1 MQAACLLIVFGEM
14 RRCGIASDTA
24 FIVRMN
30 CTIVKIPRQITY
42 LDTTFIDTAFLEN
55 INISFGSVPQPVDTV
70 WIEV

>member
-30 CTIVKIPRQITY
+30 CTIVKIAR
-42 LDTTFIDTAFLEN
+42 
-55 INISFGSVPQPVDTV
+55 
-70 WIEV
+70 